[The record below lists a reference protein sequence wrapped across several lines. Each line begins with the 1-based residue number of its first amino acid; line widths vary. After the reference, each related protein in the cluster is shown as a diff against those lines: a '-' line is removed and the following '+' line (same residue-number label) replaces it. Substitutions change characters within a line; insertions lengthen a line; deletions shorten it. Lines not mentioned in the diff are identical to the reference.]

1 MTKLYKFVTIV
12 SELDFWRFKETYSTK
27 DGYLGANGKKIC
39 KQEGSSLSRFLSERK
54 LKDLIRYMKEHRYRF
69 NFLVDAP
76 VYHFVWMSQW
86 IRAYIIKE
94 LGVENVYPLE
104 RITMNKKEAEE
115 AISYLDESEVYLA
128 TMPPLYFLNDDG
140 DKDEKIL
147 SIIKKPFFYKEG
159 HVVANYFK
167 DQCCATWFT
176 SLQELGEICFRAK
189 FYDIDVRLECPKK
202 LMSASQAKFIKDT
215 IGLDITRV

>member
-27 DGYLGANGKKIC
+27 DGYLWVQDKKIC
-39 KQEGSSLSRFLSERK
+39 KQEGLSLSHFASERK
-54 LKDLIRYMKEHRYRF
+54 LKDLIKYMKEHHYNF

-94 LGVENVYPLE
+94 LDIDSAYPLE
-104 RITMNKKEAEE
+104 LITTNKKKAEE
-115 AISYLDESEVYLA
+115 AISYVDESEVYLTA
-128 TMPPLYFLNDDG
+128 MPPLYWLYDDG
-140 DKDEKIL
+140 DKYDKVL
-147 SIIKKPFFYKEG
+147 SIIKKPFSDEEG
-159 HVVANYFK
+159 HVVANYMK
-167 DQCCATWFT
+167 DKGYATWFT

-189 FYDIDVRLECPKK
+189 FYYIDVRLVCPKK

>member
-12 SELDFWRFKETYSTK
+12 SELDFWRFNETYVTK
-27 DGYLGANGKKIC
+27 DGYLWVNGKKIC
-39 KQEGSSLSRFLSERK
+39 KQEGLSLSHFASERK
-54 LKDLIRYMKEHRYRF
+54 LKDLIKYMKEHRYHF

-94 LGVENVYPLE
+94 LGVENIYPFE
-104 RITMNKKEAEE
+104 RITTNKKEAEE
-115 AISYLDESEVYLA
+115 AILNVGESEVYLT

-140 DKDEKIL
+140 DKDEKVL
-147 SIIKKPFFYKEG
+147 GIIKKTFSDEEG

-167 DQCCATWFT
+167 DQNCATWFT
-176 SLQELGEICFRAK
+176 SLQELGELCFRAK
-189 FYDIDVRLECPKK
+189 FYDIDVRLVCPKK